1 MGELKNPK
9 PWSIF
14 EYREVEDNRET
25 ATGKGM
31 EKEKGS
37 GGRGVLQVNFTYT
50 IREGEANKKQHLLK
64 TY

>member
-1 MGELKNPK
+1 MDGGMEVKKKGE
-9 PWSIF
+9 
-14 EYREVEDNRET
+14 
-25 ATGKGM
+25 GGM

-37 GGRGVLQVNFTYT
+37 GGRGVLQVKFTYT